1 MKQMRNKKGFTLIE
15 LLLAMALMAI
25 LIVVFIA
32 SFNVTLKRGR
42 DQRRKNDL
50 SQLQKAL
57 ELYYEDNATYP
68 TFDIFSGPS
77 KKFCKTASCGSSET
91 VYMVKTPSDPNS
103 SYIYRYVY
111 ETPVGG
117 ISSKYYLYSYIEN
130 GLDQGSGVSLTGY
143 AGVAGFTGTQ
153 TCDTLNTAATC
164 RYYVS
169 SSNATPLTPNP

>member
-1 MKQMRNKKGFTLIE
+1 MKFTKNRKGFTLIE

-32 SFNVTLKRGR
+32 SFSVTLKRGR

-57 ELYYEDNATYP
+57 ELYYEDNVTYP
-68 TFDIFSGPS
+68 TFDIFLGPN
-77 KKFCKTASCGSSET
+77 KKFCKTIACANTET
-91 VYMVKTPSDPNS
+91 VYMVKTPSDPDS
-103 SYIYRYVY
+103 LYTYRYVY

-117 ISSKYYLYSYIEN
+117 VSSKYYLYSYIEN
-130 GLDQGSGVSLTGY
+130 DLDQGDGVSLTGY
-143 AGVAGFTGTQ
+143 ATIAGFTGTQ

-169 SSNATPLTPNP
+169 SSNTTPLTPN

>member
-68 TFDIFSGPS
+68 TFDIITPNAS
-77 KKFCKTASCGSSET
+77 KKFCKTVACTNET
-91 VYMVKTPSDPNS
+91 VYMVKTPSDPSS

-111 ETPVGG
+111 ETPVSG

>member
-1 MKQMRNKKGFTLIE
+1 MKPVENKGGFTLIE

-32 SFNVTLKRGR
+32 SFSVTLKRGR

-68 TFDIFSGPS
+68 TFDIITPNYL
-77 KKFCKTASCGSSET
+77 KKFCKTIACTNET
-91 VYMVKTPSDPNS
+91 VYMIKTPSDPNS

-111 ETPVGG
+111 ETPVGEV
-117 ISSKYYLYSYIEN
+117 SSKYYLYSYIEN
-130 GLDQGSGVSLTGY
+130 DLDKGDAVSLTGY
-143 AGVAGFTGTQ
+143 ATIAGFTGTQ
-153 TCDTLNTAATC
+153 TCDTANTAATC

-169 SSNATPLTPNP
+169 SSNATPLTPN